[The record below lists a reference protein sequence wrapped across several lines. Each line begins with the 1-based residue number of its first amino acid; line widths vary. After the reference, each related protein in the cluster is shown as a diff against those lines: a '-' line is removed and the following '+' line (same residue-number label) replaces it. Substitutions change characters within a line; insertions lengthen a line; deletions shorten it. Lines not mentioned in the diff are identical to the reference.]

1 MAVLACF
8 WPFFG
13 ALDIL
18 HFATKLSPDVF
29 SWLQGG
35 SKHFTTPFEGSP
47 PPTQLTNPS
56 HKSQLSRAINY
67 YWAILDSWKYPYRQV
82 RTMLCYY
89 LEAISCSS
97 ILSSFKKVIRK
108 LANGKQEGTEEDVT
122 LLHFSTSELQKNFKA
137 ENGAA
142 KKFHNPEI
150 KYKGGW

>member
-1 MAVLACF
+1 M
-8 WPFFG
+8 
-13 ALDIL
+13 
-18 HFATKLSPDVF
+18 LS
-29 SWLQGG
+29 
-35 SKHFTTPFEGSP
+35 
-47 PPTQLTNPS
+47 
-56 HKSQLSRAINY
+56 
-67 YWAILDSWKYPYRQV
+67 
-82 RTMLCYY
+82 YY

-150 KYKGGW
+150 EYKGGW